1 MPQFNPDISIII
13 PAYNEYDGLKQLLPR
28 LLDAYPD
35 AEILVVDD
43 GSTDNTLTVCEEL
56 NVTYLKH
63 PYNLGNG
70 AAIKSGARQA
80 SGDILV
86 FMDADGQHEPKYI
99 DVLLNVLSNGYDM
112 VIGARE
118 RDSQASL
125 PRYIA
130 NLIYNKF
137 ASYMSGHEIMD
148 LTSGFRAVRSRCFK
162 KFLYLLPNGFSY
174 PTTITM
180 AFFRSGF
187 SIKYIPIDC
196 PPRIGNSHIRILK
209 DGIKFFLIIFR
220 LTSLY
225 SPLKIFAPISLVL
238 FITGIGYYGYTY
250 IYTDRFT
257 NMSIL
262 FLLTSV
268 IIFMIGLLAEQI
280 TFLIYSESQKQDD

>member
-1 MPQFNPDISIII
+1 MNKKVSVII
-13 PAYNEYDGLKQLLPR
+13 PARNEAESLKVILPEIARINNIFEIIVVNDASEDGTK
-28 LLDAYPD
+28 A
-35 AEILVVDD
+35 
-43 GSTDNTLTVCEEL
+43 VCEDN
-56 NVTYLKH
+56 NVKLVNHLYQK
-63 PYNLGNG
+63 GNG
-70 AAIKSGARQA
+70 ASIKSGSREAT
-80 SGDILV
+80 GEYLV
-86 FMDADGQHEPKYI
+86 FMDGDGQHNPKDI
-99 DVLLNVLSNGYDM
+99 PDLLNELENGYDM

-118 RDSQASL
+118 KDSHASL
-125 PRYIA
+125 PKYIA
-130 NLIYNKF
+130 NMIYNKF
-137 ASYMSGHEIMD
+137 ASYMSGHEIVD
-148 LTSGFRAVRSRCFK
+148 LTSGFRAVKSTCFK

-180 AFFRSGF
+180 AFFRSGY

-225 SPLKIFAPISLVL
+225 SPLKIFAPISLLL

-250 IYTDRFT
+250 IYLERFT

-268 IIFMIGLLAEQI
+268 IVFMIGLLAEQI
-280 TFLIYSESQKQDD
+280 TFLIYSESQKLDD

>member
-1 MPQFNPDISIII
+1 MNTKVSVILPARNEAESLKVILPEIARINNIFEIIVV
-13 PAYNEYDGLKQLLPR
+13 N
-28 LLDAYPD
+28 DASED
-35 AEILVVDD
+35 DTKAVCKDNNVKLV
-43 GSTDNTLTVCEEL
+43 NHM
-56 NVTYLKH
+56 YQK
-63 PYNLGNG
+63 GNG
-70 AAIKSGARQA
+70 ASIKSGAREA
-80 SGDILV
+80 SGEYLV
-86 FMDADGQHEPKYI
+86 FMDADGQHNPKDI
-99 DVLLNVLSNGYDM
+99 PDLLNELENGYDM

-118 RDSQASL
+118 KDSHASL

-130 NLIYNKF
+130 NLIYNRF
-137 ASYMSGHEIMD
+137 ASYMSGHKIID
-148 LTSGFRAVRSRCFK
+148 LTSGFRAVKSTYFK

-196 PPRIGNSHIRILK
+196 PPRVGDSHIKLIK

-225 SPLKIFAPISLVL
+225 SPLKIFAPISLML
-238 FITGIGYYGYTY
+238 FITGISYYGYTY
-250 IYTDRFT
+250 IYAERFT

>member
-1 MPQFNPDISIII
+1 MNKKISVII
-13 PAYNEYDGLKQLLPR
+13 PARNEAESLKVILP
-28 LLDAYPD
+28 
-35 AEILVVDD
+35 EIARIKNIFEIIVVDD
-43 GSTDNTLTVCEEL
+43 ASEDNTAAICADN
-56 NVTYLKH
+56 NVKIVSHVYHK
-63 PYNLGNG
+63 GNG
-70 AAIKSGARQA
+70 ASIKSGARKA
-80 SGDILV
+80 TGEYLV
-86 FMDADGQHEPKYI
+86 FMDADGQHEPKNI
-99 DVLLNVLSNGYDM
+99 TALLNELDNGYDM

-118 RDSQASL
+118 RDSHASL

-148 LTSGFRAVRSRCFK
+148 LTSGFRAVKSTYFK

-196 PPRIGNSHIRILK
+196 PPRIGSSHIRLIK

-225 SPLKIFAPISLVL
+225 SPLKIFAPISLML

-250 IYTDRFT
+250 IYAERFT

>member
-1 MPQFNPDISIII
+1 MNKKISVII
-13 PAYNEYDGLKQLLPR
+13 PARNEAESLKVILP
-28 LLDAYPD
+28 
-35 AEILVVDD
+35 EIARIKDIFEIIVVDD
-43 GSTDNTLTVCEEL
+43 ASEDNTVAICAEN
-56 NVTYLKH
+56 NVKRISHIYHK
-63 PYNLGNG
+63 GNG
-70 AAIKSGARQA
+70 ASIKSGARKA
-80 SGDILV
+80 TGDILV

-99 DVLLNVLSNGYDM
+99 AALLEELNKGYDM

-118 RDSQASL
+118 RDSHASL
-125 PRYIA
+125 PRYFA

-137 ASYMSGHEIMD
+137 ASYMSGHEITD
-148 LTSGFRAVRSRCFK
+148 LTSGFRAVKSKYFK

-180 AFFRSGF
+180 AFFRSGY

-196 PPRIGNSHIRILK
+196 PTRVGNSHIRLIK
-209 DGIKFFLIIFR
+209 DGVKFFLIIFR

-225 SPLKIFAPISLVL
+225 SPLKIFAPISLML

-250 IYTDRFT
+250 IYADRFT

>member
-1 MPQFNPDISIII
+1 MNKKVSVII
-13 PAYNEYDGLKQLLPR
+13 PARNEAESLKVILPEIARINNIFEIIVVNDASEDGTE
-28 LLDAYPD
+28 A
-35 AEILVVDD
+35 
-43 GSTDNTLTVCEEL
+43 VCEDNKVKL
-56 NVTYLKH
+56 VNHLYQK
-63 PYNLGNG
+63 GNG
-70 AAIKSGARQA
+70 ASIKSGTREAT
-80 SGDILV
+80 GEYLV
-86 FMDADGQHEPKYI
+86 FMDGDGQHNPKDI
-99 DVLLNVLSNGYDM
+99 PDLLNELENGYDM

-118 RDSQASL
+118 KDSHASL
-125 PRYIA
+125 PKYIA
-130 NLIYNKF
+130 NMIYNKF
-137 ASYMSGHEIMD
+137 ASYMSGHEIVD
-148 LTSGFRAVRSRCFK
+148 LTSGFRAVKSTYFK

-180 AFFRSGF
+180 AFFRSGY

-225 SPLKIFAPISLVL
+225 SPLKIFAPISLLL

-250 IYTDRFT
+250 IYLERFT

-280 TFLIYSESQKQDD
+280 TFLIYSESQKLDD

>member
-1 MPQFNPDISIII
+1 MNKKISIVI
-13 PAYNEYDGLKQLLPR
+13 PARNEAESLKVILPEIAR
-28 LLDAYPD
+28 IKDIFEVIVVNDASED
-35 AEILVVDD
+35 DTVSVCKDNNVKLV
-43 GSTDNTLTVCEEL
+43 NHL
-56 NVTYLKH
+56 YQK
-63 PYNLGNG
+63 GNG
-70 AAIKSGARQA
+70 ASIKSGARLA
-80 SGDILV
+80 TGEYLV
-86 FMDADGQHEPKYI
+86 FMDADGQHDPKDI
-99 DVLLNVLSNGYDM
+99 DALLNELDSGYDM

-118 RDSQASL
+118 RDSHASL

-130 NLIYNKF
+130 NLVYNKF

-148 LTSGFRAVRSRCFK
+148 LTSGFRAVKSTYFK

-180 AFFRSGF
+180 AFFRSGY
-187 SIKYIPIDC
+187 SIKYVPIEC
-196 PPRIGNSHIRILK
+196 PPRIGNSHIRLIK

-220 LTSLY
+220 LSSLY
-225 SPLKIFAPISLVL
+225 SPLKIFAPISLML
-238 FITGIGYYGYTY
+238 FITGICYYAYTY
-250 IYTDRFT
+250 IYLERFT